1 MNKYEEEADQ
11 LYEWAMQELIRIDEE
26 YPHEPGMLDGEHMRE
41 SKRHTKEFNRR
52 LLALKD
58 KYGIDVAA
66 TG

>member
-1 MNKYEEEADQ
+1 MSSYQEEKTE
-11 LYEWAMQELIRIDEE
+11 LFEWASKELERIDKEC
-26 YPHEPGMLDGEHMRE
+26 PPEPGLDGKHTTE
-41 SKRHTKEFNRR
+41 SKKAFKEFNRR